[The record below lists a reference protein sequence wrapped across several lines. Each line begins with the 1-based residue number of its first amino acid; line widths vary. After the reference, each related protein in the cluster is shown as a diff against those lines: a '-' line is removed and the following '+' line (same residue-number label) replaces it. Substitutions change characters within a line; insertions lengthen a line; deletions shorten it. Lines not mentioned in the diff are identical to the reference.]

1 MAMMFQP
8 PLPSEYSRL
17 SQQELVNRIYAHK
30 KSFGD
35 RLVILG
41 HHYQQDSI
49 LQFADFTGDSLK
61 LSQLA
66 AEQKAAEFV
75 IFCGVHFMAESADI
89 LTGDNVAVLLP
100 DLSAGCS
107 MADMASLDE
116 VQEAWERIAKAT
128 DAKVVP
134 ITYVNSLAEIKSFC
148 GQHDGA
154 CCTSSNA
161 RSVLEYAL
169 TQGDKV
175 IFLPDQHLGRNT
187 AYAMGHSLESMVLY
201 DPDKD
206 GGGLTDQQIRDAKFI
221 LWDGQCSIHQLFTA
235 KQCDVVRQTDPACKI
250 VVHPE
255 CKWEVVQKADL
266 SGSTE
271 QIIRMVDESPE
282 GSRWAVGTEFNLVN
296 RLATKYAQRKYVRPL
311 GGLQSICTTM
321 YRIDPPH
328 LAWCLDEL
336 AAGRVVNQITVDPQ
350 TKKNA
355 RISLQRMLEHVQS
368 KPPGAR

>member
-1 MAMMFQP
+1 MIFQP
-8 PLPSEYSRL
+8 PIPSDYSYV

-30 KSFGD
+30 ESFGN
-35 RLVILG
+35 RLLILG

-49 LQFADFTGDSLK
+49 LQFADLTGDSLK
-61 LSQLA
+61 LSRLA
-66 AEQKAAEFV
+66 ADQQGAEFV

-89 LTGDNVAVLLP
+89 LTDEEVAVLLP

-107 MADMASLDE
+107 MANMASLDE
-116 VQEAWERIAKAT
+116 VQEAWGRISDAT
-128 DAKVVP
+128 EAKVVP

-169 TQGDKV
+169 SRGDKV

-187 AYAMGHSLESMVLY
+187 AYAMGYPLESMVLY
-201 DPDKD
+201 DADDD
-206 GGGLTDQQIRDAKFI
+206 GGGLTDQQIADSKFI
-221 LWDGQCSIHQLFTA
+221 LWDGQCSLHQLFTA
-235 KQCDVVRQTDPACKI
+235 KQCEVVRQTDPECKI

-266 SGSTE
+266 TGSTE
-271 QIIRMVDESPE
+271 QIIKIIDESPA

-296 RLATKYAQRKYVRPL
+296 RLAEKYADCKYVRPL

-321 YRIDPPH
+321 YRIDLMH

-336 AAGRVVNQITVDPQ
+336 AAGRVVNRITVDPG
-350 TKKNA
+350 TRKNA
-355 RISLQRMLEHVQS
+355 RIALQRMLDHVQS
-368 KPPGAR
+368 SP